1 MSQQE
6 EWVKI
11 NFNEPIFGLQEGQ
24 QVKTVYEVSSWGRLK
39 SHAYQ
44 TSNGRII
51 KGTLSKQGH
60 RFLDVVTGWDEEKGR
75 PTRKKIPVH
84 KLVANYFVK
93 NEDSDRKISVIH
105 KDYDKQNN
113 HYTNLEWATPQEA
126 GLHAW
131 NNEDRDSRLNFL
143 KITNRKNKLSP
154 EKAEAIRQRYARG
167 NSTMKQIAKQY
178 GVSEMQIS
186 RVIRG
191 ENWST
196 RKF

>member
-6 EWVKI
+6 EWAKI
-11 NFNEPIFGLQEGQ
+11 NFNESIFGLGEGKE
-24 QVKTVYEVSSWGRLK
+24 VKTPYEVSNWGRLK
-39 SHAYQ
+39 SYAYQ
-44 TSNGRII
+44 NSDGRII

-60 RFLDVVTGWDEEKGR
+60 RFLDVVTGWEADKGR

-84 KLVANYFVK
+84 KLVASYFVE
-93 NEDSDRKISVIH
+93 NDDSERKISVIH

-113 HYTNLEWATPQEA
+113 NFKNLEWATPQEA

-154 EKAEAIRQRYARG
+154 EKAEAIRRRYARG

-191 ENWST
+191 ENWSN